1 MIHNS
6 VLKNSYDVNYAID
19 RLESLGLFP
28 HPDRVKSWDTY
39 KMVDIINKADR
50 ASFILD
56 VGCNCSPI
64 MSMLKILG
72 FKNLYGCD
80 SMHYTSIEGDY
91 SLNTLITKIYKDQT
105 FNISV
110 QDLEK
115 TNFNDIMF
123 DFITSLSVIEHGV
136 NIQNYFREMNRI
148 LKKDGMLLTSTDYWP
163 DKIVN
168 WVKTRENPRHK
179 PDNIFS
185 REEIET
191 NIIKTAE
198 QYGFVLTELIDFTY
212 EDKVVHWDTTGL
224 DYTFIFFA
232 LKKVIIPI
240 NKFSYVLLCI

>member
-6 VLKNSYDVNYAID
+6 VLKNSYEVNYAID
-19 RLESLGLFP
+19 RLDSLGLFP

-50 ASFILD
+50 DSLILD

-80 SMHYTSIEGDY
+80 LFPRSMHYTSMEGDY
-91 SLNTLITKIYKDQT
+91 SLNTLITEIYEDQT

-115 TNFNDIMF
+115 TNFNDNMF

-168 WVKTRENPRHK
+168 GVKTKDNPRHK

-212 EDKVVHWDTTGL
+212 EDKVVHWDITGL

-232 LKKVIIPI
+232 LKKD
-240 NKFSYVLLCI
+240 KSL

>member
-1 MIHNS
+1 VIHNS
-6 VLKNSYDVNYAID
+6 VLKNSYEVNYAID
-19 RLESLGLFP
+19 RLNSLGLFP
-28 HPDRVKSWDTY
+28 HPDRVKSWDSY
-39 KMVDIINKADR
+39 KMVDIISKADR
-50 ASFILD
+50 VSHILD
-56 VGCNCSPI
+56 VGCRCSPI
-64 MSMLKILG
+64 MPMLKRLG

-80 SMHYTSIEGDY
+80 LFPRNTHYTSMEGDH
-91 SLNTLITKIYKDQT
+91 SLNTLITEIYENQT

-115 TNFNDIMF
+115 TNFNDNMF

-136 NIQNYFREMNRI
+136 NILNYFREMNRI

-168 WVKTRENPRHK
+168 GVKTRDNPGHK

-224 DYTFIFFA
+224 DYTFIFFV
-232 LKKVIIPI
+232 LKKD
-240 NKFSYVLLCI
+240 KSL

>member
-1 MIHNS
+1 VIHNS
-6 VLKNSYDVNYAID
+6 VLKNSYEVNYAID
-19 RLESLGLFP
+19 RLNSMGLFP
-28 HPDRVKSWDTY
+28 HPDRVKSWDSY

-50 ASFILD
+50 VSHILD
-56 VGCNCSPI
+56 VGCSCSPI

-72 FKNLYGCD
+72 FENLYGCD
-80 SMHYTSIEGDY
+80 LFPRNTNYTLMEGDH
-91 SLNTLITKIYKDQT
+91 SLNTLITEIFEDQT

-115 TNFNDIMF
+115 TNFNDNMF

-136 NIQNYFREMNRI
+136 NIQNYFREMTRI

-168 WVKTRENPRHK
+168 GVKTRVNPRHK

-232 LKKVIIPI
+232 LKKDKSP
-240 NKFSYVLLCI
+240 

>member
-1 MIHNS
+1 
-6 VLKNSYDVNYAID
+6 
-19 RLESLGLFP
+19 
-28 HPDRVKSWDTY
+28 
-39 KMVDIINKADR
+39 
-50 ASFILD
+50 
-56 VGCNCSPI
+56 

-80 SMHYTSIEGDY
+80 LFPRNMHYTSMEGDY
-91 SLNTLITKIYKDQT
+91 SLNTLITEICEDQT

-115 TNFNDIMF
+115 TNFKDNMF

-168 WVKTRENPRHK
+168 GVKTRVNPRHK

-198 QYGFVLTELIDFTY
+198 QYGLVLTELMDFTY
-212 EDKVVHWDTTGL
+212 EEKVVHWDTTGL

-232 LKKVIIPI
+232 LKKD
-240 NKFSYVLLCI
+240 KSL

>member
-6 VLKNSYDVNYAID
+6 VLKNSYEVNYAID
-19 RLESLGLFP
+19 RLDSLGLFP

-50 ASFILD
+50 DSLILD

-80 SMHYTSIEGDY
+80 LFPRSMHYTSMEGDY
-91 SLNTLITKIYKDQT
+91 SLNTLITEIYEDQT

-115 TNFNDIMF
+115 TNFNDNMF

-168 WVKTRENPRHK
+168 GVKTKDNPRHK

-185 REEIET
+185 MEEIET

-212 EDKVVHWDTTGL
+212 EDKVVHWDATGL

-232 LKKVIIPI
+232 LKKGR
-240 NKFSYVLLCI
+240 SL

>member
-6 VLKNSYDVNYAID
+6 VLKNSYEVNYAID
-19 RLESLGLFP
+19 CLDSLGLFP

-50 ASFILD
+50 DSLILD

-80 SMHYTSIEGDY
+80 LFPRSMHYTSMEGDY
-91 SLNTLITKIYKDQT
+91 SLNTLITEIYEDQT

-115 TNFNDIMF
+115 TNFNDNMF

-168 WVKTRENPRHK
+168 GVKTKDNPRHK

-191 NIIKTAE
+191 KIIKTAE

-212 EDKVVHWDTTGL
+212 EDKVVHWDITGL

-232 LKKVIIPI
+232 LKKD
-240 NKFSYVLLCI
+240 KSL

>member
-6 VLKNSYDVNYAID
+6 VLKNSYEVNYAID
-19 RLESLGLFP
+19 CLASLGLFP

-50 ASFILD
+50 DSLILD

-64 MSMLKILG
+64 MSTLKILG

-80 SMHYTSIEGDY
+80 LFPRNMHYTSMEGDN
-91 SLNTLITKIYKDQT
+91 SLNTLITEIYEDQT

-115 TNFNDIMF
+115 TNFNDNMF

-163 DKIVN
+163 DKIFN
-168 WVKTRENPRHK
+168 GVKSRENPRNK
-179 PDNIFS
+179 PDSIFS

-198 QYGFVLTELIDFTY
+198 KYGFALTELIDFTY
-212 EDKVVHWDTTGL
+212 EDKVVHWDTTGQ

-232 LKKVIIPI
+232 LKKDRC
-240 NKFSYVLLCI
+240 L

>member
-6 VLKNSYDVNYAID
+6 VLKNSYEVNYAID
-19 RLESLGLFP
+19 RLASLGLFP

-50 ASFILD
+50 DSLILD

-64 MSMLKILG
+64 MSTLKILG

-80 SMHYTSIEGDY
+80 LFPRNMHYTSMEGDN
-91 SLNTLITKIYKDQT
+91 SLNTLITEIYEDRT

-115 TNFNDIMF
+115 TNFNDNMF

-163 DKIVN
+163 DKIFN
-168 WVKTRENPRHK
+168 GVKSRENPRNK
-179 PDNIFS
+179 PDSIFS

-212 EDKVVHWDTTGL
+212 EDKVVHWDTTGQ

-232 LKKVIIPI
+232 LKKDRC
-240 NKFSYVLLCI
+240 L

>member
-1 MIHNS
+1 MIRNS
-6 VLKNSYDVNYAID
+6 VLKNSYGVNYAID
-19 RLESLGLFP
+19 RIDSLGLFR

-50 ASFILD
+50 VSLILD

-80 SMHYTSIEGDY
+80 LFPSIMHYTSMEGDY
-91 SLNTLITKIYKDQT
+91 SLNTLITEICEDQT

-115 TNFNDIMF
+115 TNFKDNMF

-168 WVKTRENPRHK
+168 GVKTRVNPRHK

-185 REEIET
+185 TEEIET

-198 QYGFVLTELIDFTY
+198 QYGLVLTELIDFTY

-232 LKKVIIPI
+232 LKK
-240 NKFSYVLLCI
+240 NKSL

>member
-6 VLKNSYDVNYAID
+6 VLKNSYEVNYAID
-19 RLESLGLFP
+19 RLDSLGLFP

-50 ASFILD
+50 VSLILD

-64 MSMLKILG
+64 MSMLKRLG

-80 SMHYTSIEGDY
+80 LFPRNMYYSAREGDY
-91 SLNTLITKIYKDQT
+91 SLNTLITEICEDQT

-115 TNFNDIMF
+115 TNFKDNMF

-168 WVKTRENPRHK
+168 GVKTRVNPRHK

-232 LKKVIIPI
+232 LKKD
-240 NKFSYVLLCI
+240 KSL

>member
-1 MIHNS
+1 M
-6 VLKNSYDVNYAID
+6 
-19 RLESLGLFP
+19 
-28 HPDRVKSWDTY
+28 
-39 KMVDIINKADR
+39 
-50 ASFILD
+50 
-56 VGCNCSPI
+56 
-64 MSMLKILG
+64 
-72 FKNLYGCD
+72 
-80 SMHYTSIEGDY
+80 EGDY
-91 SLNTLITKIYKDQT
+91 SLKRLITEIYEDQT

-115 TNFNDIMF
+115 TNFNDNMF

-148 LKKDGMLLTSTDYWP
+148 LKKDGILLTSTDYWP

-168 WVKTRENPRHK
+168 AVKTKHNPKHN

-198 QYGFVLTELIDFTY
+198 QYGFVLIEPIDFTY
-212 EDKVVHWDTTGL
+212 EDKVVHWDKTSL

-232 LKKVIIPI
+232 MKKGMDSITP
-240 NKFSYVLLCI
+240 

>member
-6 VLKNSYDVNYAID
+6 VLKNSYEVNYAID
-19 RLESLGLFP
+19 RLASLGLFP

-50 ASFILD
+50 DSLILD

-64 MSMLKILG
+64 MSILKILG

-80 SMHYTSIEGDY
+80 LFPRSMHYTSMEGDN
-91 SLNTLITKIYKDQT
+91 SLNTLITEIYEDQT

-115 TNFNDIMF
+115 TNFNDNMF

-168 WVKTRENPRHK
+168 GVKSRENPRNK
-179 PDNIFS
+179 PDSIFS
-185 REEIET
+185 RVEIET

-198 QYGFVLTELIDFTY
+198 QYGFVLTELIDFAY

-232 LKKVIIPI
+232 LKK
-240 NKFSYVLLCI
+240 NKSL

>member
-6 VLKNSYDVNYAID
+6 VLKNSYEVNYAIN
-19 RLESLGLFP
+19 RLASLGLFP

-50 ASFILD
+50 DSLILD

-64 MSMLKILG
+64 MSTLEILG

-80 SMHYTSIEGDY
+80 LFPRNMHYTSMEGDT
-91 SLNTLITKIYKDQT
+91 SLNTLITEIYEDRT

-110 QDLEK
+110 QNLEK
-115 TNFNDIMF
+115 TNFNDNMF

-163 DKIVN
+163 DKIFN
-168 WVKTRENPRHK
+168 GVKSRENPRNK
-179 PDNIFS
+179 PDSIFS

-212 EDKVVHWDTTGL
+212 EDKVVHWDTTGQ

-232 LKKVIIPI
+232 LKKDRC
-240 NKFSYVLLCI
+240 L